1 MTRVINLRKQFN
13 GVNLFSDLSLN
24 INKGEMVAITGR
36 SGSGKSTLLGCMC
49 GLEKLMVVLFI
60 LMVMT

>member
-1 MTRVINLRKQFN
+1 MIRVNNLRKQFN

-36 SGSGKSTLLGCMC
+36 SGSGKSTLFGCMC
-49 GLEKLMVVLFI
+49 G
-60 LMVMT
+60 